1 MSSKY
6 LELAQKNLESGDDIE
21 KTYSGNCDRKY
32 GYLLMS
38 KKKLLFISEEGL
50 FSKKY
55 NLVFDI
61 PYDELKTN
69 PKGHYEL
76 EVTDAEGKRHD
87 LTFDIPVSAVMEG
100 LQGLMTPAHS

>member
-32 GYLLMS
+32 GHLLMS
-38 KKKLLFISEEGL
+38 KKKLLFVSEEGL

-55 NLVFDI
+55 SLVFDI
-61 PYDELKTN
+61 PYDKLKTN
-69 PKGHYEL
+69 PKGRYGL
-76 EVTDAEGKRHD
+76 EVIDAEGKRHD
-87 LTFDIPVSAVMEG
+87 LTFDISVSTVMKS
-100 LQGLMTPAHS
+100 LQDLMTPVHS